1 MPRPR
6 VDPEVKIARR
16 KARAL
21 RWYHKNRETEKAKG
35 LARYHARIAAMTPDE
50 LAAFREAQNEKNTRL
65 RAEPTPEQLASK
77 RASSRRA
84 HHKHRETLLPKM
96 SARNK
101 ARLARM
107 TPEELEAFRLE
118 KNAAM
123 RRFYANNKA
132 VIKERK
138 TIRGVKSVDRKRV
151 IDAANGVCAYCRV
164 YNPACKLC
172 PKGQHKLTVDHI
184 TAIVNGGTSVLHNL
198 VACCRS
204 CNAKKRTKPN
214 PIMVQPL
221 LL

>member
-6 VDPEVKIARR
+6 VAPEVKIARR

-65 RAEPTPEQLASK
+65 RAEPTPEQIESK
-77 RASSRRA
+77 RASDRRYHQENRA
-84 HHKHRETLLPKM
+84 QLLLHM
-96 SARNK
+96 SARHQ
-101 ARLARM
+101 ARLAHM
-107 TPEELEAFRLE
+107 TPDELEVYRLQ
-118 KNAAM
+118 KNASA

-138 TIRGVKSVDRKRV
+138 TIRGVKAADRKRV
-151 IDAANGVCAYCRV
+151 IDAAKGVCAYCRV

-172 PKGQHKLTVDHI
+172 PKGKHKLTVDHV
-184 TAIVNGGTSVLHNL
+184 TAVVNKGPSILHNL
-198 VACCRS
+198 VACCKS
-204 CNAKKRTKPN
+204 CNSKKRTKPN